1 MWSHTD
7 LGGQVVH
14 MIKRIVTLLVVLLI
28 TACGSPSISTTK
40 PNNSPTIEA
49 ISYAKDSM
57 AIADNEIVCRASDP
71 DGDNLL
77 YEWSADGGQ
86 ITATGPNALWIAPG
100 VMGNYKVSV
109 TVKDEKGGK
118 AIEEVDIRVL
128 TNADGTTAQPIT
140 LKIFFPSTDIV
151 SENRTTKVGTATKIT
166 CAVDNAAGK
175 KLSYEWS
182 ASGGKLKGN
191 GIDEKTCTVVFWTA
205 PALTQIYT
213 VTVAVRDEQGNETQG
228 LVTFD
233 VFCCPRN

>member
-1 MWSHTD
+1 MWSHTN

-140 LKIFFPSTDIV
+140 LKIFFPSTEIV

-182 ASGGKLKGN
+182 ASGGKLKGKD
-191 GIDEKTCTVVFWTA
+191 IADKTCAVVFWTA

-213 VTVAVRDEQGNETQG
+213 VNVVAKDEQGNEAQG
-228 LVTFD
+228 QVLFD